1 MASLTGQ
8 VSARSTLAVLERA
21 LVLYRRLWTASA
33 FSSFGLPVLFLLSIG
48 LGVGG
53 YVGRIDGADYLSWIV
68 PGVLASTAFQM
79 SIGECTYHVL
89 GDFKWA
95 RAYHAMRATPV
106 QIGDMVCGWL
116 LYILIR
122 AEVGVLVFLAVTSLF
137 GALHSPWALVTP
149 LVCALVALAA
159 AAPTMA
165 FAAGVDN
172 DGYFALVFRFVMIP
186 ASLFSGVF
194 FPVEQMPALA
204 RPLAYL
210 SPLWHG
216 VELNRSATL
225 GTAPSWP
232 VAAHVAYLLAFAA
245 AGTLWAFHAFRKRLQ
260 D

>member
-1 MASLTGQ
+1 MIPFADQ

-21 LVLYRRLWTASA
+21 LTLYRRVWTASA

-53 YVGRIDGADYLSWIV
+53 YIGGIGGVDYLSWIV

-79 SIGECTYHVL
+79 SVGESTYPVL
-89 GDFKWA
+89 GDFKWS

-106 QIGDMVCGWL
+106 QVGDMVCGWL
-116 LYILIR
+116 LYILLR
-122 AEVGVLVFLAVTSLF
+122 AEIAVVVFLGVTSLF
-137 GALHSPWALVTP
+137 GALRSPWALAAP
-149 LVCALVALAA
+149 LVCGLVALAS

-165 FAAGVDN
+165 FAATIDH
-172 DGYFALVFRFVMIP
+172 DSYFALLFRFVMIP
-186 ASLFSGVF
+186 AALFSGVF
-194 FPVEQMPALA
+194 FPVEQLPALA
-204 RPLAYL
+204 RPVAYL

-216 VELNRSATL
+216 VELSRAATL
-225 GTAPSWP
+225 GTAPPWP
-232 VAAHVAYLLAFAA
+232 VAAHLAYLLVFTA